1 MKTTSILPLV
11 ALAILGCDTTAPVV
25 PTQPRPSA
33 TAPDEGGVSDPGVF
47 LSKRYGMKLRLPNS
61 SGWKINDSKSRWLT
75 AANSAEGSSLL
86 VRLWRGENRMTRD
99 KCEEIARG
107 FRKLPV
113 REGAEMVSEQL
124 VDVPPGFDTRAD
136 VGLMTD
142 SKGGLYGFILAFGG
156 LGRKC
161 FAYVYVTRAEGPG
174 ADTIVANRLAET
186 MEASLAK
193 ITFDSDLEA
202 VLERDAEAPGA
213 DPEAPPP

>member
-1 MKTTSILPLV
+1 MKKVLVSALLATSLV
-11 ALAILGCDTTAPVV
+11 GCDTSTPVV
-25 PTQPRPSA
+25 PTQPKPSA
-33 TAPDEGGVSDPGVF
+33 TVPDEGGVKDPGVF
-47 LSKRYGMKLRLPNS
+47 VSKRYGMKLRLPNS
-61 SGWKINDSKSRWLT
+61 SGWKINDSKSRWLV
-75 AANSAEGSSLL
+75 ASNEGEGSNLL

-113 REGAEMVSEQL
+113 REGAEIVSEQL

-142 SKGGLYGFILAFGG
+142 SKGGLYGFILGFGG

-174 ADTIVANRLAET
+174 ADTVVANRLAET
-186 MEASLAK
+186 MEGSLAK

-213 DPEAPPP
+213 DPEPPP